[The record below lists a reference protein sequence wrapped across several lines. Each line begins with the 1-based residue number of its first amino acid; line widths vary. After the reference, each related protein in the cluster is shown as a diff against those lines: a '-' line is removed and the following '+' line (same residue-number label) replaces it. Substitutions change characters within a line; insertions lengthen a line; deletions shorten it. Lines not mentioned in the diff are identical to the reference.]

1 MEAQKSKHIR
11 SLKFKNPKNAT
22 LALLLLAVIGV
33 FSVAM
38 PTKFFSP
45 LNFSSMVS
53 QFPEFGLLAIA
64 MMLAMIVGGIDLSVV
79 AISNFTG
86 VVAALILS
94 HSVKAGNANPSTAIM
109 LAIAAVLVLSVV
121 CGAINGTLIALAG
134 VPAILATLGTQALF
148 LGLAIVITKGHS
160 ISGFPDEFMFLGNGA
175 LLGLPMP
182 FLIFIIL
189 ALLAD
194 FLLRRTRQGFNMY
207 MVGANPIVARFSGVN
222 NASVLV
228 KTYVMSG
235 LMAGLASLIMI
246 SRVNSMRPGYGSAYL
261 LQAILVA
268 VLGGIDPKGGYGNV
282 FGLIMGIFILQAT
295 QSGLNILSFSP
306 FFKKFMWGLALLMI
320 MVINYLSARYSEKR
334 RIRSMRDA
342 VPVQKQA

>member
-1 MEAQKSKHIR
+1 MVPQKLASSRFLNMKNSK
-11 SLKFKNPKNAT
+11 NVT
-22 LALLLLAVIGV
+22 LTLILLAVIGI
-33 FSVAM
+33 FSIAM
-38 PTKFFSP
+38 PTKFFSA
-45 LNFSSMVS
+45 LNFQSMVS

-94 HSVKAGNANPSTAIM
+94 RAASTGNTNPQLVIM
-109 LAIAAVLVLSVV
+109 LAIMAVIALSALCGLV
-121 CGAINGTLIALAG
+121 NGSLIALAG

-148 LGLAIVITKGHS
+148 LGLAVIITKGHS
-160 ISGFPDEFMFLGNGA
+160 ISGFPEEFMFLGNGS

-182 FLIFIIL
+182 FLIFVVL
-189 ALLAD
+189 AVLSD

-207 MVGANPIVARFSGVN
+207 MVGANPIVARFSGVDN
-222 NASVLV
+222 SSVLI
-228 KTYVMSG
+228 KTYIMTGV
-235 LMAGLASLIMI
+235 MAGLASLIMI

-306 FFKKFMWGLALLMI
+306 FFKKFMWGMALLLI

-334 RIRSMRDA
+334 RIRSMRS
-342 VPVQKQA
+342 VVVTKNQ